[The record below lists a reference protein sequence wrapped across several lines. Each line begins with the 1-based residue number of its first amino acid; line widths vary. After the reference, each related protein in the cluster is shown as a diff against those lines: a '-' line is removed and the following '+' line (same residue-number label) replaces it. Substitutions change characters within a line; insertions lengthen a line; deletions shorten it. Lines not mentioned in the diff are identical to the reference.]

1 MDELISKKA
10 VIEAIEK
17 ARENVGHN
25 LERSIGKSIIEILDD
40 VGRDVNRLPPALS
53 TNLADVGKDV
63 PDINIGESIS
73 RQAAIDALENDKEA
87 LDQII
92 RLTSADDAQLEHY
105 VAQHNQVVYDIDVIK
120 QLPPIQPKRGKWVKD
135 KGQQTLMQNFI
146 ERGEVWRVCSVCG
159 AGHMIGHQYAIDK
172 AYHDRHHNYCP
183 NCGAKMEETNE

>member
-1 MDELISKKA
+1 MVQRFLVQMITMPAILRGRAIKENVDMDELISKKA

-17 ARENVGHN
+17 ARANVGHN

-40 VGRDVNRLPPALS
+40 VGRDIDRLPPA
-53 TNLADVGKDV
+53 
-63 PDINIGESIS
+63 E
-73 RQAAIDALENDKEA
+73 
-87 LDQII
+87 
-92 RLTSADDAQLEHY
+92 
-105 VAQHNQVVYDIDVIK
+105 
-120 QLPPIQPKRGKWVKD
+120 PKRGKWIED

-183 NCGAKMEETNE
+183 NCGAKMEK

>member
-1 MDELISKKA
+1 MVQSFLVQMITMPAILRGRAIKENVDMDELISKKA

-17 ARENVGHN
+17 ARANVGHN

-40 VGRDVNRLPPALS
+40 VGRDIDRLPPA
-53 TNLADVGKDV
+53 
-63 PDINIGESIS
+63 E
-73 RQAAIDALENDKEA
+73 
-87 LDQII
+87 
-92 RLTSADDAQLEHY
+92 
-105 VAQHNQVVYDIDVIK
+105 
-120 QLPPIQPKRGKWVKD
+120 PKRGKWIED

-183 NCGAKMEETNE
+183 NCGAKMEK